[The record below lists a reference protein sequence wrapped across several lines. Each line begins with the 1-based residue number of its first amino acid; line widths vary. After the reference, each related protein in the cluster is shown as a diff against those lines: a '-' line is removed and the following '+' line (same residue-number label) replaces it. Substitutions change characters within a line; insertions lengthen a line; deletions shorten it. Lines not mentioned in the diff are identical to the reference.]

1 MRVSHGRLTHRQ
13 PSRCQTRMFVPSET
27 MPAVANH
34 PSRRGSVIRWTGA
47 VIALTIAIATVAS
60 SGHDETATAA
70 PIWVVSAVDYH
81 FHDAHPTP
89 HLALNETLV
98 VTNYGMNDHNVT
110 IPGIGYS
117 ANVAPGKSLVIRNI
131 GARLGGNGRYFMY
144 CAYHRDLGM
153 KGTIVIAPP
162 GGGTPPP

>member
-1 MRVSHGRLTHRQ
+1 V
-13 PSRCQTRMFVPSET
+13 
-27 MPAVANH
+27 
-34 PSRRGSVIRWTGA
+34 
-47 VIALTIAIATVAS
+47 ALTIATVAVA
-60 SGHDETATAA
+60 GAGNVQTAKAA

-98 VTNYGMNDHNVT
+98 VTNYGVNDHNVT

-117 ANVAPGKSLVIRNI
+117 ANVVPGKSLAIRNI
-131 GARLGGNGRYFMY
+131 GARLGGTGRYLMY

-153 KGTIVIAPP
+153 RGTIVIAPP
-162 GGGTPPP
+162 GGGTPAP

>member
-1 MRVSHGRLTHRQ
+1 VRGTFGVSSPNGRVTVRWAGVVVALT
-13 PSRCQTRMFVPSET
+13 VVIV
-27 MPAVANH
+27 AVA
-34 PSRRGSVIRWTGA
+34 GA
-47 VIALTIAIATVAS
+47 
-60 SGHDETATAA
+60 GEPTAKAA
-70 PIWVVSAVDYH
+70 PVWVVSAVDYH

-89 HLALNETLV
+89 RLALNETLV
-98 VTNYGMNDHNVT
+98 VINYGMNSHNVT

-117 ANVAPGKSLVIRNI
+117 ANVAPGKSLVIRNL

-162 GGGTPPP
+162 GGPIPPP

>member
-1 MRVSHGRLTHRQ
+1 MSAASPAADAAAIRENARVADN
-13 PSRCQTRMFVPSET
+13 PTRPGT
-27 MPAVANH
+27 VA
-34 PSRRGSVIRWTGA
+34 RWAGA
-47 VIALTIAIATVAS
+47 VIALTIAIVAAATA
-60 SGHDETATAA
+60 GNEQTATAA

-98 VTNYGMNDHNVT
+98 VTNYGMNDHNLT

-131 GARLGGNGRYFMY
+131 GSRLGGNGRYVMY

-153 KGTIVIAPP
+153 RGTIVIAPP
-162 GGGTPPP
+162 GGRTPPP

>member
-1 MRVSHGRLTHRQ
+1 
-13 PSRCQTRMFVPSET
+13 
-27 MPAVANH
+27 VATD
-34 PSRRGSVIRWTGA
+34 RTARGVLRWTA
-47 VIALTIAIATVAS
+47 VIVALTIAIATVATA
-60 SGHDETATAA
+60 GHDQTAKAA
-70 PIWVVSAVDYH
+70 PVWVVSAVDYH

-98 VTNYGMNDHNVT
+98 VINYGTNAHNVT

-117 ANVAPGKSLVIRNI
+117 AIVAPGKSLIIRNV
-131 GARLGGNGRYFMY
+131 GARLGGYGRYFMY

-162 GGGTPPP
+162 GGAIPPP